1 MQFGP
6 AETFEELLR
15 KIGTGLQEVNEHVQ
29 KLQEYGKDPA
39 RLSRTFS
46 KASLTHLPSQSLPP
60 TEELHAERK
69 VNFHLRST
77 VSTVSEE
84 DEGPVVRKKRPSF
97 LQDLK
102 EHAITSTKTLAQM
115 SRQVSQ
121 HYVPRDPWTE
131 HAEKGKNND
140 FQDFLENCVERYAL
154 RRDTSQGRQS
164 IEESCFESEEAKC
177 SCRSRCCCN
186 KRAMIHPQSRRRL
199 IWDSISVIM
208 ISLDMI
214 MLPMI
219 YGMNMED
226 MAEMLVLEWICT
238 IFWSVDM
245 AITFMTGY
253 IRGPDVIMN
262 PQKVACN
269 YLRTWFIIDFT
280 IVGSEWASR
289 ITEFVNGLN
298 AFRAAR
304 AVRVLRVVRVVRL
317 IRLAR
322 FVKTLHKFTEMTGSL
337 RLLILFNVA
346 KLTAL
351 LLLAVHIF
359 SCGWHFVGFY
369 TPGGWVEKENFLDQS
384 VLVRYIAAVR
394 WTLAQL
400 NGRTDRQDRTFVEM
414 SYVAFAACFTLI
426 FMSIFVSSLTSRM
439 LQLQQLMDKE
449 SGYKRLLQR
458 YNEVH
463 NLSWTTVYLARRHIE
478 DRTNLESDMN
488 LEKELL
494 RLLPLQTQAD
504 LLSEVRFPLLVH
516 HPLFRLLR
524 GEFYSAMRNVL
535 ITAVKQEP
543 TRHMET
549 IFAKGSVCHQMYFVD
564 GRKLVYSKDT
574 GLKNWLAIC
583 GLDFELQTRS
593 AANRMRNLLRGHRA
607 LQAQEGILSTYELSE
622 GTYLCEA
629 SLWVDKWHNQG
640 DFVSLAHSKL
650 VAINSDAFA
659 EAVAKHE
666 DTLKLV
672 SLYARNY
679 VEMLRALAD
688 ANQVRSDL
696 LDSDLFTM
704 LGVEKPESRPERAG
718 SIDSSQRLSWA
729 RTSLVNVLKG
739 SAPFLRGASGS
750 SDSEFGQVISFTS
763 SSKSSLDLGPAHDFQ
778 ARPSRMTTIL
788 SEDMEDYRRADKE
801 DGKPSSAGGLGTE
814 VCLEEPWRVSL

>member
-1 MQFGP
+1 MV
-6 AETFEELLR
+6 EELLNR
-15 KIGTGLQEVNEHVQ
+15 ISTGLQEVNDNVQ

-39 RLSRTFS
+39 LRLSRTFS
-46 KASLTHLPSQSLPP
+46 KASVMHTPFQLLPS
-60 TEELHAERK
+60 TEELRERK
-69 VNFHLRST
+69 VNFGLRSST
-77 VSTVSEE
+77 NSTVTE
-84 DEGPVVRKKRPSF
+84 DEGPVVRKQRASV

-102 EHAITSTKTLAQM
+102 EQAITSTKTLAQM
-115 SRQVSQ
+115 SRPASQ
-121 HYVPRDPWTE
+121 HYVPRQTWSEYAD
-131 HAEKGKNND
+131 KGKNRD
-140 FQDFLENCVERYAL
+140 FQDFLENCVVRYAHMQ
-154 RRDTSQGRQS
+154 DTSQRRQS
-164 IEESCFESEEAKC
+164 IEESYFECEEAKSKC
-177 SCRSRCCCN
+177 QSGCCCCCP
-186 KRAMIHPQSRRRL
+186 KRAMIHPQSRKRL
-199 IWDSISVIM
+199 IWDGASVIM
-208 ISLDMI
+208 ICLDMI

-219 YGMNMED
+219 YGMNMAD
-226 MAEMLVLEWICT
+226 MAELLAVEWICT
-238 IFWSVDM
+238 MFWSVDM
-245 AITFMTGY
+245 VITFMTGY
-253 IRGPDVIMN
+253 TLGPDVIMN

-269 YLRTWFIIDFT
+269 YLRTWFAIDCA
-280 IVGSEWASR
+280 IVGSEWAAR

-322 FVKTLHKFTEMTGSL
+322 FVKTLRKFMEMTGSL

-369 TPGGWVEKENFLDQS
+369 TPGGWVEKENFLAES
-384 VLVRYIAAVR
+384 VLVRYVAAVR
-394 WTLAQL
+394 WTLSQL
-400 NGRTDRQDRTFVEM
+400 NGRTDREDRTFVEM

-458 YNEVH
+458 YNEMH

-478 DRTNLESDMN
+478 DRTNLESDMD

-524 GEFYSAMRNVL
+524 GEFYSAMRNML
-535 ITAVKQEP
+535 ITAVKPEP

-549 IFAKGSVCHQMYFVD
+549 IFAKGSACHQMYFVD

-583 GLDFELQTRS
+583 GLDFELQTCS

-650 VAINSDAFA
+650 VVVNSDAFA
-659 EAVAKHE
+659 EAVAKHQ
-666 DTLKLV
+666 DALKLV

-679 VEMLRALAD
+679 AETLRALAD
-688 ANQVRSDL
+688 ANEVLSDL
-696 LDSDLFTM
+696 LDSELFAM
-704 LGVEKPESRPERAG
+704 LGVEQPERPPERVG
-718 SIDSSQRLSWA
+718 SNGSLQR
-729 RTSLVNVLKG
+729 LVNVLRG
-739 SAPFLRGASGS
+739 SSPFFRGASGS
-750 SDSEFGQVISFTS
+750 TDSDLGRAISFA
-763 SSKSSLDLGPAHDFQ
+763 SSKSSDLGPAHDLAPRQ
-778 ARPSRMTTIL
+778 TRMTTIL
-788 SEDMEDYRRADKE
+788 SEEMDAYTADKRE
-801 DGKPSSAGGLGTE
+801 ELSSGLQGPGK
-814 VCLEEPWRVSL
+814 VSL

>member
-1 MQFGP
+1 MQLHGP
-6 AETFEELLR
+6 SLETFEELLER
-15 KIGTGLQEVNEHVQ
+15 ISSGLEEVNEHVQ
-29 KLQEYGKDPA
+29 KLQEYGKGPA
-39 RLSRTFS
+39 LRLSRNFS
-46 KASLTHLPSQSLPP
+46 KASVMHTSSQPLPS
-60 TEELHAERK
+60 EELPSERK
-69 VNFHLRST
+69 VNFQLRST
-77 VSTVSEE
+77 TVSSVSAEE
-84 DEGPVVRKKRPSF
+84 DECSVRKKPPSV

-102 EHAITSTKTLAQM
+102 EQAITSTKTLAQM
-115 SRQVSQ
+115 SRQASQ
-121 HYVPRDPWTE
+121 HYVPRETWTE
-131 HAEKGKNND
+131 YADKGQNSD
-140 FQDFLENCVERYAL
+140 FQDFLESCVERYAHKKV
-154 RRDTSQGRQS
+154 TSQRRQS
-164 IEESCFESEEAKC
+164 IDESYLESEEA
-177 SCRSRCCCN
+177 RSRCRGRCCCCC
-186 KRAMIHPQSRRRL
+186 KRAMIHPQSRTRL

-208 ISLDMI
+208 ISLDII

-219 YGMNMED
+219 YGMNMGD
-226 MAEMLVLEWICT
+226 VLEIVAVEWICT
-238 IFWSVDM
+238 IFWTVDM
-245 AITFMTGY
+245 IITFMTGY
-253 IRGPDVIMN
+253 ILGPDVIMN

-269 YLRTWFIIDFT
+269 YLRTWFTIDFT
-280 IVGSEWASR
+280 IVGSEWAAR

-322 FVKTLHKFTEMTGSL
+322 FVKTLHKFTELTGSL

-346 KLTAL
+346 KMTAL

-369 TPGGWVEKENFLDQS
+369 TPGGWVEKENFLEES
-384 VLVRYIAAVR
+384 VLVRYIAAAR

-400 NGRTDRQDRTFVEM
+400 NGRTDREDRTFVEM

-449 SGYKRLLQR
+449 SGYKRLLQS
-458 YNEVH
+458 YNETH

-478 DRTNLESDMN
+478 DRTNLDSDMN

-494 RLLPLQTQAD
+494 RLLPVQTQAD

-516 HPLFRLLR
+516 HPLFRLLH
-524 GEFYSAMRNVL
+524 GEFYSVIRNML

-564 GRKLVYSKDT
+564 GQRLVYSKDT

-583 GLDFELQTRS
+583 GLGCELQTRS

-629 SLWVDKWHNQG
+629 SLWVEKWYNQG

-650 VAINSDAFA
+650 VVINCDAFA

-672 SLYARNY
+672 SLYACNY
-679 VEMLRALAD
+679 VATLRALAD
-688 ANQVRSDL
+688 ANEVLTDL
-696 LDSDLFTM
+696 LESDLFTM
-704 LGVEKPESRPERAG
+704 LGVDKPELERVASNNSLQRTSWTRAG
-718 SIDSSQRLSWA
+718 
-729 RTSLVNVLKG
+729 LVNVLKG
-739 SAPFLRGASGS
+739 SAPFLRAASGS
-750 SDSEFGQVISFTS
+750 SDSDLGRAMSFAS
-763 SSKSSLDLGPAHDFQ
+763 SSKSSLDLGAHDLQ
-778 ARPSRMTTIL
+778 PRQTRMATIL
-788 SEDMEDYRRADKE
+788 SEDMEDCTADEKE
-801 DGKPSSAGGLGTE
+801 ESSTAGGLGTE
-814 VCLEEPWRVSL
+814 VCLKEPWKVSL

>member
-1 MQFGP
+1 MQLHGP
-6 AETFEELLR
+6 SLETFEELLER
-15 KIGTGLQEVNEHVQ
+15 ISSGLEEVNEHVQ
-29 KLQEYGKDPA
+29 KLQEYGKGPA
-39 RLSRTFS
+39 LRLSRNFS
-46 KASLTHLPSQSLPP
+46 KASVMHTSSQPLPS
-60 TEELHAERK
+60 EELPSERK
-69 VNFHLRST
+69 VNFQLRST
-77 VSTVSEE
+77 TVSSVSAEE
-84 DEGPVVRKKRPSF
+84 DECSVRKKPPSV

-102 EHAITSTKTLAQM
+102 EQAITSTKTLAQM
-115 SRQVSQ
+115 SRQASQ
-121 HYVPRDPWTE
+121 HYVPRETWTE
-131 HAEKGKNND
+131 YADKGQNSD
-140 FQDFLENCVERYAL
+140 FQDFLESCVERYAHKKV
-154 RRDTSQGRQS
+154 TSQRRQS
-164 IEESCFESEEAKC
+164 IDESYLESEEA
-177 SCRSRCCCN
+177 RSRCRGRCCCCC
-186 KRAMIHPQSRRRL
+186 KRAMIHPQSRTRL

-208 ISLDMI
+208 ISLDII

-219 YGMNMED
+219 YGMNMGD
-226 MAEMLVLEWICT
+226 VLEIVAVEWICT
-238 IFWSVDM
+238 IFWTVDM
-245 AITFMTGY
+245 IITFMTGY
-253 IRGPDVIMN
+253 ILGPDVIMN

-269 YLRTWFIIDFT
+269 YLRTWFTIDFT
-280 IVGSEWASR
+280 IVGSEWAAR

-322 FVKTLHKFTEMTGSL
+322 FVKTLHKFTELTGSL

-346 KLTAL
+346 KMTAL

-369 TPGGWVEKENFLDQS
+369 TPGGWVEKENFLEES
-384 VLVRYIAAVR
+384 VLVRYIAAAR

-400 NGRTDRQDRTFVEM
+400 NGRTDREDRTFVEM

-449 SGYKRLLQR
+449 SGYKRLLQS
-458 YNEVH
+458 YNETH

-478 DRTNLESDMN
+478 DRTNLDSDMN

-494 RLLPLQTQAD
+494 RLLPVQTQAD

-516 HPLFRLLR
+516 HPLFRLLH
-524 GEFYSAMRNVL
+524 GEFYSVIRNML

-564 GRKLVYSKDT
+564 GQRLVYSKDT

-583 GLDFELQTRS
+583 GLGCELQTRS

-629 SLWVDKWHNQG
+629 SLWVEKWYNQG

-650 VAINSDAFA
+650 VVINCDAFA

-672 SLYARNY
+672 SLYACNY
-679 VEMLRALAD
+679 VATLRALAD
-688 ANQVRSDL
+688 ANEVLTDL
-696 LDSDLFTM
+696 LESDLFTM
-704 LGVEKPESRPERAG
+704 LGVDKPELERVASNNSLQRTSWTRAG
-718 SIDSSQRLSWA
+718 
-729 RTSLVNVLKG
+729 LVNVLKG
-739 SAPFLRGASGS
+739 SAPFLRAASGS
-750 SDSEFGQVISFTS
+750 SDSDLGRAMSFAS
-763 SSKSSLDLGPAHDFQ
+763 SSKSSLDLAHDLQ
-778 ARPSRMTTIL
+778 PRQTRMATIL
-788 SEDMEDYRRADKE
+788 SEDMEDCTADEKE
-801 DGKPSSAGGLGTE
+801 ESTAGGLGTE
-814 VCLEEPWRVSL
+814 VCLKEPWKVSL